1 MDLGEIGCG
10 GVAQDRDQWWAVVS
24 GVMNLRFWRHRVGW
38 LVILYVGNGTVSGVG
53 GTTYHIRQCL

>member
-1 MDLGEIGCG
+1 VGVWSGFIWLRIGTSG
-10 GVAQDRDQWWAVVS
+10 GLLLS
-24 GVMNLRFWRHRVGW
+24 GVMYLQFWRHRVGW